1 MFEIPWSLE
10 TTKRPLLPPLRQAY
24 PPRASSMFQDQ
35 MAVLWTNLGELM
47 EFSKIRVISF
57 ETKKYG
63 RWPEL
68 IECGQPF
75 DQPSGTGKS

>member
-1 MFEIPWSLE
+1 
-10 TTKRPLLPPLRQAY
+10 
-24 PPRASSMFQDQ
+24 MFQDQ